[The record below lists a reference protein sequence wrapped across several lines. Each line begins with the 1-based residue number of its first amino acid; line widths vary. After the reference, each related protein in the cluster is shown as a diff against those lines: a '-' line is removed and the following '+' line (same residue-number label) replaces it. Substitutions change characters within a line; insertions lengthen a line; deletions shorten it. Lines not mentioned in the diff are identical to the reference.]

1 MLLKRMCDSTSEL
14 EIKKT
19 QATGSML
26 ETGSCMMNSDV
37 RSEDGRSRLESLDYL
52 KLKPGLYGNITPVS
66 RSHGSK

>member
-1 MLLKRMCDSTSEL
+1 MLKAVTCL
-14 EIKKT
+14 
-19 QATGSML
+19 
-26 ETGSCMMNSDV
+26 MNSDV